1 MVKKII
7 ILTSTEF
14 TKKEFEK
21 NSIKNF
27 LEKNIKIEVWIIGK
41 TYLVDYEINRKV
53 LFIHKSVKIRI
64 IPSSNNLKYYFDKIK
79 NNSLSC
85 LFDLRIKLTLRNMPF
100 FKVFFL
106 YNFNYII
113 FPSLL
118 LSRIS
123 LHYSLY
129 LKIINLIIR
138 INFLF
143 SKVKIKCAKYIYLIS
158 EKSYVKNNLL
168 ISKKTKSILGHHADF
183 DKYLKFR
190 KKKIVKNKFKYFVF
204 LDQNVPN
211 HTDLTRLFPGDL
223 NEKKYYN
230 SLLVSF
236 KKVEKQFNYK
246 CLISAH
252 PRAEIKTLK
261 KYFGNMLSIKSS
273 HDLIQN
279 CEFVLT
285 HDSVATNFAF
295 LYEKPIISIINDELL
310 STKYNHKK
318 ESLYFCKRAKL
329 KLINISRDKFTK
341 KDLVVNKKEYKD
353 YVRKYIKINNIEENR
368 AGIILKKL
376 NF

>member
-1 MVKKII
+1 M
-7 ILTSTEF
+7 
-14 TKKEFEK
+14 
-21 NSIKNF
+21 
-27 LEKNIKIEVWIIGK
+27 
-41 TYLVDYEINRKV
+41 
-53 LFIHKSVKIRI
+53 
-64 IPSSNNLKYYFDKIK
+64 
-79 NNSLSC
+79 
-85 LFDLRIKLTLRNMPF
+85 
-100 FKVFFL
+100 
-106 YNFNYII
+106 
-113 FPSLL
+113 
-118 LSRIS
+118 
-123 LHYSLY
+123 
-129 LKIINLIIR
+129 
-138 INFLF
+138 
-143 SKVKIKCAKYIYLIS
+143 
-158 EKSYVKNNLL
+158 
-168 ISKKTKSILGHHADF
+168 
-183 DKYLKFR
+183 
-190 KKKIVKNKFKYFVF
+190 
-204 LDQNVPN
+204 DQNVPN

>member
-1 MVKKII
+1 MNKKLII
-7 ILTSTEF
+7 ITPTEF
-14 TKKEFEK
+14 TKKEFDK
-21 NSIKNF
+21 NSIKSF
-27 LEKNIKIEVWIIGK
+27 LQKKIKVEIWVIPK
-41 TYLVDYEINRKV
+41 TYHVDYKIDKKIIYKHKNLPIKVIKSIND
-53 LFIHKSVKIRI
+53 LDYHL
-64 IPSSNNLKYYFDKIK
+64 NKIK
-79 NNSLSC
+79 EDNLSY
-85 LFDLRIKLTLRNMPF
+85 LIDLRVRLTLRSIPF
-100 FKVFFL
+100 FKTFFS
-106 YNFNYII
+106 YNFNYIVL
-113 FPSLL
+113 PGLVNTKT
-118 LSRIS
+118 S
-123 LHYSLY
+123 LHYDLY
-129 LKIINLIIR
+129 LKILNFMIW

-143 SKVKIKCAKYIYLIS
+143 LKVKIKPAKYVYLIS
-158 EKSYVKNNLL
+158 KENLLVNNML
-168 ISKKTKSILGHHADF
+168 ISKKSKVISGHHADY
-183 DKYLKFR
+183 DRYLQSQKQIQT
-190 KKKIVKNKFKYFVF
+190 KSKIKYFVF